1 MTAPPR
7 LPARLLE
14 RLLPPHLAD
23 AVLGDL
29 AELFQ
34 HEAADAPRRARLTY
48 WRRAAESAWHLGG
61 RQRPRHAATSAG
73 DPIMTIALRDLWHGL
88 RLFTTQPTYAWAAA
102 VTLALAIGANTLIF
116 TMANVLVLKP
126 LPVADPDRLG
136 WILTSGPNA
145 PQDRAGLSLP
155 EFAAFR
161 DAVPAF
167 AALGARRNTS
177 AILRDGDR
185 AERVDR
191 HVVIGDLQGVWG
203 LRAVRGRVL
212 SDADERPGAPPVAVL
227 SHQFWQRRFGGADD
241 AVGRTLFLDGR
252 PRTVVGV
259 LGPETELGNLSE
271 IELWTPSQDDPAAAS
286 RTERGWRPTGRLAP
300 GATVADAHAQ
310 VAAVAAQ
317 LAAQF
322 PDTSR
327 DFTSRVG
334 TTRDALTA
342 GGNVVVV
349 LSLLALVVAL
359 LLVLACANVMNL
371 LIARLIGRQRE
382 LAVRTALGA
391 TRRRVVRQ
399 IVAESLAIGLAGGAL
414 ALALAMAGLRAVRA
428 MSAEPFFQQLAVD
441 GRVVAFAALLAF
453 VAPLLFSIVP
463 TLRLLRSDVRG
474 ALADASTRAVGS
486 RATNRGRATL
496 VVVQVALAVTL
507 LVVATLVV
515 KSVRAVVA
523 ADLGYET
530 AGLLSVDIDVA
541 PWMRADEA
549 SALRLRQQLIE
560 RTRAVA
566 GVETV
571 AMASAVPGLTF
582 ARTTPFDVVGRPAT
596 PLDRPAAGLVV
607 ATAGYF
613 GTTRIPLAAGRGFDA
628 ADAASAEAVA
638 VVSVETARRYWGDA
652 ASALGARLRLDGRD
666 GEPPLEAR
674 IIGVARDTAN
684 ADLDQ
689 APTPQV
695 VVLDEHRPT
704 RRHYLL
710 VRTAAPASVA
720 TAVRDALRQ
729 VDADLAVA
737 DIRTVEAAFADENSS
752 NAIIG
757 AMFAAFA
764 VVAMLL
770 ATTGLY
776 GVLAFLVSQRTPE
789 IAVRMALGASRGDV
803 ARDVVGRAARLAALG
818 IVVGL
823 GGGLALAQAMAA
835 ILYGVS
841 PTDPLV
847 YAGVGGLTLTAAFV
861 AAWIPTWRA
870 LAIDPIESLRQA

>member
-1 MTAPPR
+1 MTPPR
-7 LPARLLE
+7 LAARLLD

-23 AVLGDL
+23 AIIGDL
-29 AELFQ
+29 DELFLA
-34 HEAADAPRRARLTY
+34 EAATAPRRARLAY
-48 WRRAAESAWHLGG
+48 WRRAVESAWHLGG
-61 RQRPRHAATSAG
+61 RRRRRRADAEG
-73 DPIMTIALRDLWHGL
+73 DSTMTIALRDLWHGL
-88 RLFTTQPTYAWAAA
+88 RLFTTQPTYAWAAV
-102 VTLALAIGANTLIF
+102 VTLALAIGANTIIF

-126 LPVADPDRLG
+126 LPVAGPESLG

-145 PQDRAGLSLP
+145 PQDRAGVSLP

-161 DAVPAF
+161 DEVPAF
-167 AALGARRNTS
+167 AALAARRTIS
-177 AILRDGDR
+177 GILRDGGT

-191 HVVIGDLQGVWG
+191 QVVIGDLQGVWG
-203 LRAVRGRVL
+203 LRAARGRVL
-212 SDADERPGAPPVAVL
+212 GPEDERADAPPVAVP
-227 SHQFWQRRFGGADD
+227 SHQFWQRRFGGADG

-259 LGPETELGNLSE
+259 LGAESELGNLAD
-271 IELWTPSQDDPAAAS
+271 IELWTPSQDDPRQAS

-300 GATVADAHAQ
+300 GATVAEAHAQ
-310 VAAVAAQ
+310 VAAVATR
-317 LAAQF
+317 LATEF

-391 TRRRVVRQ
+391 TRSRIVRQ
-399 IVAESLAIGLAGGAL
+399 IVAESLAVGLAGGAL
-414 ALALAMAGLRAVRA
+414 ALALAMAGLAGVRA
-428 MSAEPFFQQLAVD
+428 MAAEPFFQQLTVD
-441 GRVVAFAALLAF
+441 GRVVGFATLLAF

-463 TLRLLRSDVRG
+463 TLRLLQSDVRG

-486 RATNRGRATL
+486 RATNRGRAAL
-496 VVVQVALAVTL
+496 VVVQVSLAVML

-530 AGLLSVDIDVA
+530 AGLLSVEIEVA
-541 PWMRADEA
+541 AWMRADEGD
-549 SALRLRQQLIE
+549 ALRLRQQVVE
-560 RTRAVA
+560 RARAVP

-571 AMASAVPGLTF
+571 AMASAIPGLTF
-582 ARTTPFDVVGRPAT
+582 ARTTPFDIVGRPVT
-596 PLDRPAAGLVV
+596 PRDRPAAGLVV
-607 ATAGYF
+607 ATTSYF
-613 GTTRIPLAAGRGFDA
+613 AAARIPLAAGRAFEG
-628 ADAASAEAVA
+628 ADAGSADAVA
-638 VVSVETARRYWGDA
+638 VVSVEAARRYWGNA
-652 ASALGARLRLDGRD
+652 AAALGSRLRLDGPD
-666 GEPPLEAR
+666 GGPVLEAR
-674 IIGVARDTAN
+674 VIGVAHDTAN
-684 ADLDQ
+684 PDIDQ
-689 APTPQV
+689 PPTPQV
-695 VVLDEHRPT
+695 IVLDEHRPS
-704 RRHYLL
+704 RRQYLL
-710 VRTAAPASVA
+710 VRAAAPASIA
-720 TAVRDALRQ
+720 PAVRDAISEL
-729 VDADLAVA
+729 DADLAAA
-737 DIRTVEAAFADENSS
+737 DIRTVQAAFADENSS
-752 NAIIG
+752 NEVIG

-776 GVLAFLVSQRTPE
+776 GVMAFVVSQRTPE
-789 IAVRMALGASRGDV
+789 IAVRMALGASRRDV
-803 ARDVVGRAARLAALG
+803 ARDVVGRAAKLAALG
-818 IVVGL
+818 IVLGL

-847 YAGVGGLTLTAAFV
+847 YAGVGGLTLTAACV
-861 AAWIPTWRA
+861 AVWIPMWRA
-870 LAIDPIESLRQA
+870 VGVDPIQGLRQA